1 MTAVQRKTDSALR
14 SSEGAAHGWSPE
26 RRAQHAA
33 AMRHWKPWAKSTG
46 PRTASGKAIAAQ
58 NAYKHG
64 MRSARQR
71 LVNEALSAQR
81 ACLRLADL
89 FRRVQA
95 PPVDERRALQC
106 PECGETMNV
115 EKLHDVHIDWC
126 KEHGVWLD
134 NGELEAM
141 LNNLRLDPLF
151 LGKVATRLWEL
162 RY

>member
-1 MTAVQRKTDSALR
+1 MRKCPVSGEPMARETL
-14 SSEGAAHGWSPE
+14 HGVTIDTSP
-26 RRAQHAA
+26 
-33 AMRHWKPWAKSTG
+33 
-46 PRTASGKAIAAQ
+46 
-58 NAYKHG
+58 HG
-64 MRSARQR
+64 MWFDKGELFSVTETERH
-71 LVNEALSAQR
+71 EAPEWVF
-81 ACLRLADL
+81 ADL